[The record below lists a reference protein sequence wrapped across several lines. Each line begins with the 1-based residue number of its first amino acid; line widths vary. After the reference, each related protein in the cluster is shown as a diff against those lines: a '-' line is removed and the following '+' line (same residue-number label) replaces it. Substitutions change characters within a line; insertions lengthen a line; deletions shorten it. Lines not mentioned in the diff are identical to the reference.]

1 MPIDDRQNPFDDL
14 GVSGLLTRSDREWL
28 LGEKTYEDADDERRA
43 RLRMRERIRNGL
55 RDFILLVHHL
65 DERDRAQLLRDVTTQ
80 IPDPDEELRHDEL
93 GGLCHAIG
101 FLYTIAAEGNLPFD
115 ELIELGAHIAI
126 GAGFDDQFAVN
137 RVDVT
142 IEDHLSEP
150 VEVALEKLQD
160 GESITFIEYTQ
171 LLRLLAADQDR
182 LRAETESVD
191 VDTTA
196 RTSDGH
202 YPIEES
208 LILAARTMGTGR
220 FHTLLN
226 QRHLHPQLIEDLPM
240 GPNPD
245 EGASD
250 F

>member
-1 MPIDDRQNPFDDL
+1 MAIDDRQNPFDDL

-28 LGEKTYEDADDERRA
+28 LGEKTYEDGDDARRA

-65 DERDRAQLLRDVTTQ
+65 DERDRAQLLRDITTQ

-101 FLYTIAAEGNLPFD
+101 FLYTISAEANLPFD
-115 ELIELGAHIAI
+115 ELIEVGAYIAV
-126 GAGFDDQFAVN
+126 GAGFDDPFAIN

-150 VEVALEKLQD
+150 VEVALETLRE
-160 GESITFIEYTQ
+160 GESLTFIEYNQ
-171 LLRLLAADQDR
+171 LLKLLTTDQER
-182 LRAETESVD
+182 LRADTDAVD
-191 VDTTA
+191 IDTSALKT
-196 RTSDGH
+196 DGH
-202 YPIEES
+202 YTIEES

-226 QRHLHPQLIEDLPM
+226 QRRLHPQLIEDLPLT
-240 GPNPD
+240 PTPD
-245 EGASD
+245 EEGSD